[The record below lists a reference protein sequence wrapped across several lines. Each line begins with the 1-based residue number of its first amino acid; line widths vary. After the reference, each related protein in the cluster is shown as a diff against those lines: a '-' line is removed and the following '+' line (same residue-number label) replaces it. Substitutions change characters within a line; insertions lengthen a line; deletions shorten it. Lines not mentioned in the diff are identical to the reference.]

1 VSSFFDQRDPT
12 LSELIA
18 YVIDRA
24 LDRDTA
30 LTKTKLVK
38 LLYLVDVETW
48 RLERQLLTKLD
59 WRFYHY
65 GPYAFELEPVLDQ
78 LEGQQVEWKEFTPGQ
93 LERTILYTRV
103 WQSPSSDQWPAMT
116 KMRVD
121 KIVDRWAD
129 ETLELLLDY
138 VYFETEPMQ
147 HARRGEYLDF
157 NTVERRSTE
166 PWIEPARVNDVVRER
181 LREVVAAAR
190 ARRDA
195 LDETPNPRFDEVWEQ
210 AMERE
215 RAADEAAD
223 LEGATFVFSDDA
235 AASFG
240 SATDE

>member
-1 VSSFFDQRDPT
+1 VSFFDQRDPT
-12 LSELIA
+12 LAELIA

-24 LDRDTA
+24 LDRDAT
-30 LTKTKLVK
+30 LTRTKLVK

-48 RLERQLLTKLD
+48 RIERQLLTKLE

-65 GPYAFELEPVLDQ
+65 GPYAFDLQAVLDQ
-78 LEGQQVEWKEFTPGQ
+78 IEGHQVVSKEYTPGK

-103 WQSPSSDQWPAMT
+103 LQPPSSDRWPTIT
-116 KMRVD
+116 KMRID

-129 ETLELLLDY
+129 EPLELLLDY

-157 NTVERRSTE
+157 NTVERRRTE
-166 PWIEPARVNDVVRER
+166 QWIEPPRVNEVVRER

-195 LDETPNPRFDEVWEQ
+195 LDETPNPRFDEVWEE

-215 RAADEAAD
+215 RAADEAAE
-223 LEGATFVFSDDA
+223 LEGAIFVFSDDA